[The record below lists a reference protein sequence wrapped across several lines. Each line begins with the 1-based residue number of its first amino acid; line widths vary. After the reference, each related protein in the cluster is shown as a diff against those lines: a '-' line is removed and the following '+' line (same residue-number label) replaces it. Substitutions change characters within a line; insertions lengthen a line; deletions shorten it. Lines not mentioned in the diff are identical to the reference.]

1 VWLNPSATCLPNAGP
16 PIAKSAGFPD
26 TEGPRGSH
34 RWVPSMQI
42 VVKTLCPDPV
52 SKPVQGPPPSGE
64 GKWFVFSKN
73 LALERLDNNTPG
85 DGLPLNQQQR
95 LSGSYSGIVTTL
107 RVATATDFLYH
118 SGSYLFQY
126 EAIYRFNAVQGTP
139 LQQGQITAHGVFYG
153 AVVNNQFQPL
163 EPPNALAITG
173 GTAAYSTA
181 RGQITQQPT
190 PPNQPTGTEVWLLD
204 LPVTV
209 TDFGCRLVG

>member
-1 VWLNPSATCLPNAGP
+1 
-16 PIAKSAGFPD
+16 
-26 TEGPRGSH
+26 
-34 RWVPSMQI
+34 VPSMQI
-42 VVKTLCPDPV
+42 LVKTLSPDPV
-52 SKPVQGPPPSGE
+52 SKPVQGSPPSGE

-139 LQQGQITAHGVFYG
+139 LQRGQIAHGVFYG
-153 AVVNNQFQPL
+153 AVVNNNQFQPL

-173 GTAAYSTA
+173 GTDAYSTA
-181 RGQITQQPT
+181 HGQITQQQT

-209 TDFGCRLVG
+209 TDFGGVSPLPL